1 MIKDLIIGLTVVI
14 IGAFIYDNYIKG
26 RSYDSM
32 VTGGVGGAGM
42 TP

>member
-26 RSYDSM
+26 RSYDDM
-32 VTGGVGGAGM
+32 AIRGV
-42 TP
+42 